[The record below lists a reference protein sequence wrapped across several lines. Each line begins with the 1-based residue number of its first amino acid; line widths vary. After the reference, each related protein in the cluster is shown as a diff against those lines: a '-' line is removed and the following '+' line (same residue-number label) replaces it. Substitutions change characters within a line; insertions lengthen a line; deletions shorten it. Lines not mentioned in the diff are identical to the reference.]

1 MGCKR
6 TVIAARCKTSLV
18 VMMLSILM
26 TVISL
31 QYSGTAARL
40 FSAVLYPWLQ
50 TQIPLIHRPF
60 TQCDDSMCQMMG
72 TGVWCDADTA
82 HARLIQLPFS
92 CDVASV
98 LIHVRH
104 VGAQFYGYEKEHNMA
119 LMQFPPPPPHFNY

>member
-40 FSAVLYPWLQ
+40 FSAVLYPCLQ

-60 TQCDDSMCQMMG
+60 TQCDDSMS
-72 TGVWCDADTA
+72 DD
-82 HARLIQLPFS
+82 
-92 CDVASV
+92 
-98 LIHVRH
+98 
-104 VGAQFYGYEKEHNMA
+104 GYRG
-119 LMQFPPPPPHFNY
+119 LV